1 MTIIINTY
9 PCSDRRSQNRRIRI
23 KSPLS
28 LRRNILRYRTA
39 FSHCRNQRGFIPSQR
54 SWSGW
59 YCFCG
64 WRFTCWC
71 FESDVVFSSK
81 GNGRKDFETGGYS
94 DYVEC
99 CWIFC
104 EFRYSNPYPL
114 PLPPFFYLFRYI
126 FGLTD
131 SVCCWWGGW
140 DVKIGAGYTNE
151 EGLKVAVSSQELAP
165 TNNPALFNSYV
176 TCAGHPAAGCDF
188 GGIESSQCTR
198 RKGAFSL
205 DLSSQ
210 YMLTVF
216 AIF

>member
-94 DYVEC
+94 HYVEC

-114 PLPPFFYLFRYI
+114 PLPPFFYLFRYF

-165 TNNPALFNSYV
+165 AGIILDAELTLATPERLWWVTPFFELFIIFPTTV
-176 TCAGHPAAGCDF
+176 TSSPTRHCA
-188 GGIESSQCTR
+188 
-198 RKGAFSL
+198 
-205 DLSSQ
+205 
-210 YMLTVF
+210 
-216 AIF
+216 